1 MTVVLYWSDR
11 EKKKGGPSGRDG
23 EIMIVEGGGWRRKV
37 GERRGKIG
45 ACALDGQHCLSHIS
59 PLLSPLSVPPST
71 RSLFL
76 LLVANFLSLS
86 LSPTRL
92 ASFFS
97 SSSAFFSTL
106 HFLFRQRPSGVN
118 ANFHV
123 K

>member
-86 LSPTRL
+86 LSPQTRL
-92 ASFFS
+92 LFF
-97 SSSAFFSTL
+97 FF
-106 HFLFRQRPSGVN
+106 FRLF
-118 ANFHV
+118 FHV
-123 K
+123 ALFISTKTLGG